1 MWSQDENRIALL
13 ELYHSGALRR
23 RRNQDEAWRW
33 LAELPWT
40 RCTARRNVLSI
51 APGRNRDL
59 EQLLTHIWPEWPDV
73 LRRLTGATLP
83 VSEQG
88 LRKLRDKD
96 RAAELGSV
104 PPRLNRRTA
113 TALVGPHSKASLSS
127 FRRQALAE
135 VDTTRDGIVRLRP
148 NEGLIIE
155 RQGSRI
161 RASVLV
167 HVTGE
172 VVLTERAFI
181 DKTRLAGRHPKAVL
195 LVENLGPYLD
205 LHAPDNWL
213 VAHVPGWN
221 TATIRLLLEQLAHIP
236 IVHFGDL
243 DPNGARI
250 AFHLR
255 AIRPDIH
262 WAVPDF
268 WREYVQKRGRRLAWP
283 EDLQLDDAPPL
294 IKELA
299 HAGLWIEQETIALD
313 ERLCGALEA
322 SLLLPAR
329 RTVSET
335 C

>member
-40 RCTARRNVLSI
+40 RCTARRDVLSI
-51 APGRNRDL
+51 APGRNRDV

-73 LRRLTGATLP
+73 LQRLTDATLP

-88 LRKLRDKD
+88 LRTLRDME
-96 RAAELGSV
+96 RAGELGAL
-104 PPRLNRRTA
+104 PARLNRRTA
-113 TALVGPHSKASLSS
+113 TALVGPHSKASLSR
-127 FRRQALAE
+127 FRREALAE

-155 RQGSRI
+155 RQDIRI
-161 RASVLV
+161 QARLLV
-167 HVTGE
+167 DIAGE
-172 VVLTERAFI
+172 VVLTERAFV
-181 DKTRLAGRHPKAVL
+181 DGTRLTGGQPKAVL

-205 LHAPDNWL
+205 LQAPDKWL
-213 VAHVPGWN
+213 IAHVPGWN
-221 TATIRLLLEQLAHIP
+221 TATIRLLLDQLASIP
-236 IVHFGDL
+236 VVHFGDL
-243 DPNGARI
+243 DPNGVRI

-268 WREYVQKRGRRLAWP
+268 WREYLKKRGRRLAWP
-283 EDLQLDDAPPL
+283 EDLHLDDVPPL
-294 IKELA
+294 VRELA
-299 HAGLWIEQETIALD
+299 RTGFWLEQETIALD

-322 SLLLPAR
+322 SLRPRSLN
-329 RTVSET
+329 SF
-335 C
+335 